1 MTAYRI
7 DAESGWDIVAIE
19 FYVVVDAIR
28 REHKVIVVAE
38 RNESPRGGA
47 RHLHAAAIPVF
58 LPP

>member
-7 DAESGWDIVAIE
+7 DMERGWDIVAIE

-38 RNESPRGGA
+38 RNESPRSGA
-47 RHLHAAAIPVF
+47 RHLHVAAILVF
-58 LPP
+58 LLL

>member
-7 DAESGWDIVAIE
+7 DVERCWDIVAIE

-38 RNESPRGGA
+38 RNESPRSGT
-47 RHLHAAAIPVF
+47 
-58 LPP
+58 